1 MNEDKF
7 DLNENAKNI
16 IKSKEGR
23 TLNIKNIIKGIVI
36 LFAVIAILASFFG
49 AFRS

>member
-1 MNEDKF
+1 MNGDKF

-16 IKSKEGR
+16 IKGKEGR

-36 LFAVIAILASFFG
+36 LFAVIAILASFFWS
-49 AFRS
+49 F